1 MKGSMTVEASLIFPF
16 CFVVIGI
23 VCILGIYQY
32 NQAVLKMTG
41 YESILQTMEERKEE
55 EGQFKELLLKRA
67 EQAAKDRT
75 FGLEEIKVS
84 LKMSSTKIS
93 LSYEGSQSIIKVPMR
108 VTVVYERIYP
118 ELTLRVLRDVG
129 GE

>member
-55 EGQFKELLLKRA
+55 EGQFKELFIKKSRA
-67 EQAAKDRT
+67 
-75 FGLEEIKVS
+75 GC
-84 LKMSSTKIS
+84 
-93 LSYEGSQSIIKVPMR
+93 
-108 VTVVYERIYP
+108 ERQDIWS
-118 ELTLRVLRDVG
+118 
-129 GE
+129 